1 MVLKS
6 QRSVNLFAQQIR
18 IERNLEEMKRDI
30 KRENDL
36 EAEKSERG
44 RRYRNGSAIMASV
57 KVSFNFQNSLNPNE
71 DCCQW
76 SLTWTNIQTHIERD
90 KQTQSTKQ
98 PQHMEI
104 NKNLKYEVPK
114 EVDLMESRL
123 GTAIG
128 DYSKTKVARE
138 GTKRKKKTQT
148 WIEPLPHKG
157 EEEES
162 KRP

>member
-1 MVLKS
+1 MEEKS
-6 QRSVNLFAQQIR
+6 VVQTFAELLLPIYQVFIPLRGASNMRQAIKQRSVNLFAQQIR

-90 KQTQSTKQ
+90 KMHYDK
-98 PQHMEI
+98 
-104 NKNLKYEVPK
+104 NKRWVEKATVGEVKATSRWGPKIGNLMFYQA
-114 EVDLMESRL
+114 LF
-123 GTAIG
+123 
-128 DYSKTKVARE
+128 YY
-138 GTKRKKKTQT
+138 
-148 WIEPLPHKG
+148 
-157 EEEES
+157 
-162 KRP
+162 

>member
-104 NKNLKYEVPK
+104 TIAYLYFN
-114 EVDLMESRL
+114 
-123 GTAIG
+123 
-128 DYSKTKVARE
+128 
-138 GTKRKKKTQT
+138 
-148 WIEPLPHKG
+148 
-157 EEEES
+157 
-162 KRP
+162 